1 MASSR
6 KPKTAASL
14 DHSPAPSRVSVSGA
28 LLSLLHPYSAGP
40 HAGAGRRAHDG
51 TPPAADQASRRL
63 PLFDVLRGVAIVAMI
78 AYHFA
83 FDLNFFG
90 VFEADF
96 YLDERLIAIRNAIVT
111 VFLLLVGISLTL
123 AFRNGVQ
130 WRRYATRLVMLGLSA
145 LVVSI
150 GSALLFPQSWIFFG
164 VLHFIFAA
172 SVLALA
178 FKRWYRLNLLFG
190 IVSIIVGLSFSH
202 PAFDSSSL
210 NWIGLTTAKPVTED
224 YVPLLPWFGVVMI
237 GMFLGRLG
245 LRRIDFAILAER
257 QPVTRLS
264 HGLAWS
270 GRHSLAIYLL
280 HQPVLLGLIWVVLQL
295 LRT

>member
-1 MASSR
+1 M
-6 KPKTAASL
+6 
-14 DHSPAPSRVSVSGA
+14 APSHASVSRA
-28 LLSLLHPYSAGP
+28 LWSLLHPHSAGP
-40 HAGAGRRAHDG
+40 HADAGRRAQDG
-51 TPPAADQASRRL
+51 MPTVADQASRRL
-63 PLFDVLRGVAIVAMI
+63 PLFDVLRGVAIVAMV

-224 YVPLLPWFGVVMI
+224 YVPLLPWFGVVLI

-264 HGLAWS
+264 RGLAWS

-280 HQPVLLGLIWVVLQL
+280 HQPVLLGLMWAVLQL
-295 LRT
+295 LGK

>member
-1 MASSR
+1 M
-6 KPKTAASL
+6 
-14 DHSPAPSRVSVSGA
+14 V
-28 LLSLLHPYSAGP
+28 
-40 HAGAGRRAHDG
+40 
-51 TPPAADQASRRL
+51 
-63 PLFDVLRGVAIVAMI
+63 

-96 YLDERLIAIRNAIVT
+96 YADERLIAIRNAIVT

-130 WRRYATRLVMLGLSA
+130 WRRYATRLMVLGLSA
-145 LVVSI
+145 LGVSI

-178 FKRWYRLNLLFG
+178 FRRWYRLNLLLG
-190 IVSIIVGLSFSH
+190 IIVIVIGLSFSH
-202 PAFDSSSL
+202 TTFDSSSL

-224 YVPLLPWFGVVMI
+224 YVPLLPWFGVVLI

-245 LRRIDFAILAER
+245 LRRIDFAILAEH
-257 QPVTRLS
+257 QPTTPLS
-264 HGLAWS
+264 RALAWS
-270 GRHSLAIYLL
+270 GRHSLMIYLL
-280 HQPVLLGLIWVVLQL
+280 HQPILLGLIGVVLQL
-295 LRT
+295 LRA

>member
-1 MASSR
+1 M
-6 KPKTAASL
+6 
-14 DHSPAPSRVSVSGA
+14 APSRARVGRA

-40 HAGAGRRAHDG
+40 HTDAGQRANDG
-51 TPPAADQASRRL
+51 MPTAADQASRRL
-63 PLFDVLRGVAIVAMI
+63 PLLDVWRGVAIVAMV
-78 AYHFA
+78 AYHFF
-83 FDLNFFG
+83 FDLDLLG
-90 VFEADF
+90 VLQADF

-130 WRRYATRLVMLGLSA
+130 WRRFVTRLVVLGLSA
-145 LVVSI
+145 LAVSI

-164 VLHFIFAA
+164 VLHFIFVA
-172 SVLALA
+172 SLLALA
-178 FKRWYRLNLLFG
+178 FKRWYRLNLLLG
-190 IVSIIVGLSFSH
+190 IIAIVVGLSVSH
-202 PAFDSSSL
+202 PTFDDNRLS
-210 NWIGLTTAKPVTED
+210 WIGLTTAKPVTED
-224 YVPLLPWFGVVMI
+224 YVPLLPWFGVVLI
-237 GMFLGRLG
+237 GMFSGRLG

-257 QPVTRLS
+257 RPVTRLS
-264 HGLAWS
+264 RVLAWA

>member
-1 MASSR
+1 MSSLR
-6 KPKTAASL
+6 A
-14 DHSPAPSRVSVSGA
+14 SVSGA
-28 LLSLLHPYSAGP
+28 LLSLLHPYSAAP
-40 HAGAGRRAHDG
+40 PTAAGRRAHG
-51 TPPAADQASRRL
+51 GSPPAADKASRRL
-63 PLFDVLRGVAIVAMI
+63 PLFDVLRGVAIVAMV
-78 AYHFA
+78 AYHLA
-83 FDLNFFG
+83 FDLDFFG
-90 VFEADF
+90 LIEVDF
-96 YLDERLIAIRNAIVT
+96 YADERLIAIRNAIVT
-111 VFLLLVGISLTL
+111 AFLLLVGISLTL

-130 WRRYATRLVMLGLSA
+130 WRRYVTRLVMLGLSA

-178 FKRWYRLNLLFG
+178 FKRWYRLNLLLG
-190 IVSIIVGLSFSH
+190 IVAIVVGLSFSH
-202 PAFDSSSL
+202 SAFDSSSL

-224 YVPLLPWFGVVMI
+224 YVPLLPWFGVVLV

-245 LRRIDFAILAER
+245 LRRVDFAILAER
-257 QPVTRLS
+257 QPMTRLS
-264 HGLAWS
+264 RGLAWS

-280 HQPVLLGLIWVVLQL
+280 HQPVLLGLIWLVLKL